1 MIIVISPAKS
11 LDFETKTDADKYTR
25 PVFLKE
31 ASQINASL
39 RKLKPSDLVNLQ
51 SISPKLAMLNA
62 ERNQLWNPPFDLR
75 NSKQAVLAFN
85 GDVYDGMNAKAFTAS
100 ELNLAQEK
108 IRILSGL
115 YGLLKPLDLIQP
127 YRLEMGTKIRVG
139 RHPDLYHF
147 WKAKITS
154 AINRDLRDSGQLL
167 INLASQEYF
176 KVIDQTKLKGKLI
189 TPVFK
194 ENKNG
199 QYQVISFFAKKA
211 RGLMCR
217 FIVTNKLEDPEDLK
231 AFDLEG
237 YHFNNR
243 LTEGSTWVF
252 TRDK

>member
-11 LDFETKTDADKYTR
+11 LDFETEAGSNKHTLPA
-25 PVFLKE
+25 FLKE

-39 RKLKPSDLVNLQ
+39 KKLKASDLVLLQ
-51 SISPKLAMLNA
+51 SISPKLAALNA
-62 ERNQLWNPPFDLR
+62 ERNQLWQTPFDLK

-85 GDVYDGMNAKAFTAS
+85 GDVYDGMNAATFTTT
-100 ELNLAQEK
+100 ELDFAQER

-115 YGLLKPLDLIQP
+115 YGLLKPLDLIRP
-127 YRLEMGTKIRVG
+127 YRLEMGTRYRLG

-176 KVIDQTKLKGKLI
+176 KVIDQTKLKGKVI

-194 ENKNG
+194 DNKDG
-199 QYQVISFFAKKA
+199 KYQVISFFAKKA

-217 FIVTNKLEDPEDLK
+217 FIVTNRLKAAEDLK
-231 AFDLEG
+231 AFDLDG

-243 LTEGSTWVF
+243 LTEGNNWVF